1 MRRKF
6 YEKMQEWKRRSQGT
20 SALLIEGARRV
31 GKSWLV
37 KEFARQEYDDY
48 LLIDFSLAD
57 ETVRDIFRND
67 LMNPSQFFR
76 RLFAVYGKTLP
87 VRKAAVIFDE
97 VQLFPRAREAIKHLV
112 ADGRYDYIETGS
124 LMSLKENTESIL
136 LPSEEESL
144 SMYPMDFEEFLWSMG
159 EETLMDYIRE
169 CHQSLTPMGSGLHR
183 KAMQFLREYMVI
195 GGMPQ
200 VVSKYIKTSDL
211 LAADIEKRMIL
222 KLYRD
227 DVAKHAG
234 KYALK
239 VAGIFD
245 DIPAQLKSHNRVF
258 RLSSLGKNA
267 RMRDYD
273 DAFFWLDDARIVNVC
288 YNATDPAM
296 GLRLNREKTTL
307 KCYMGDTGL
316 LLSLAFDENAQV
328 LRELHQRLLF
338 GKLEVNAGM
347 LMENL
352 VAQMLVASGHR
363 LYFFTQADDEGKEKM
378 EIDFLTSKS
387 SLTRG
392 HNIIP
397 VEVKSAR
404 QYSLVSLD
412 RFRAKYAQQTGTAY
426 VVHPNDLQNEG
437 KVIRI
442 PPYMVPML

>member
-20 SALLIEGARRV
+20 SALLIKGARRV

-136 LPSEEESL
+136 LPSEEESI

-169 CHQSLTPMGSGLHR
+169 CHQSLTPMGGGLHR

-363 LYFFTQADDEGKEKM
+363 LYFFTQADDDGKEKM

-397 VEVKSAR
+397 IEVKSAR

-412 RFRAKYAQQTGTAY
+412 RFRAKFAQQTGTSY